1 MKMKKTNWIPKFE
14 GSTTSGAARLFSDD
28 AIYNILGDNPA
39 ADFAL
44 PCDVSTR
51 SIGQLVN
58 NAMACGLQGIQIY
71 YTETGIVLCNSFSDF
86 DISIKLPV
94 VLEKI
99 VEEFK
104 TCFEEGDFL
113 ENLQGQQ
120 SRMVKML
127 RDAADKIEAL
137 EELEP

>member
-1 MKMKKTNWIPKFE
+1 MKMKKMNWIPKFE
-14 GSTTSGAARLFSDD
+14 GSTTSDAARLFSDD
-28 AIYNILGDNPA
+28 AIYNILGENPGQE
-39 ADFAL
+39 FNL
-44 PCDVSTR
+44 LYDVSTR
-51 SIGQLVN
+51 SIGQLVD

-86 DISIKLPV
+86 DISIELPV

-99 VEEFK
+99 VEEFQIL
-104 TCFEEGDFL
+104 FEEDDYFD
-113 ENLQGQQ
+113 NPQGQQ

-137 EELEP
+137 KVLEP